1 MTVAVLGATGV
12 IGKALISAL
21 AGSDDVVAVSRRPTP
36 SLREGVRAVAADVT
50 DATSVRRSLEGVEV
64 AYYLVHSLG
73 TPDYAA
79 LDRRAAAT
87 VAREA
92 EHAGV
97 SQLVYLGGL
106 GDDLPDLSPHL
117 RSRLETAVA
126 LSSGSVPLTTLRAA
140 VVIGRGSAAFET
152 IVSLVDRLP
161 AMIAPTWVTTPTQP
175 IALADVVRYLVGVAR
190 MPDALGQSFDVGGP
204 DVLTYREMIE
214 RIARIRGRRRLIVE
228 VPVLSPRLS
237 SYWLHLVTPVKAGVA
252 RPLIEGLRNPTV
264 VRDDRLDALL
274 PFARTSFDDAARAA
288 LSRDDWECAPEGSN
302 LRPADW

>member
-1 MTVAVLGATGV
+1 VTVAVLGATGV
-12 IGKALISAL
+12 IGKALVSVL
-21 AGSDDVVAVSRRPTP
+21 AESEEVVAVSRRADASPDE
-36 SLREGVRAVAADVT
+36 RVHAVAADVT

-73 TPDYAA
+73 ARDYAA
-79 LDRRAAAT
+79 VDRRAAET

-92 EHAGV
+92 ERAGV

-106 GDDLPDLSPHL
+106 GDDRPDLSPHL

-126 LSSGSVPLTTLRAA
+126 LSSGSVPVTTLRAA

-161 AMIAPTWVTTPTQP
+161 AMIAPRWVTTPTQP
-175 IALADVVRYLVGVAR
+175 IALVDVVRYLVAVAR
-190 MPDALGQSFDVGGP
+190 MPEARGQSFDVGGP

-237 SYWLHLVTPVKAGVA
+237 SYWLHLVTPVRAGVA

-264 VRDDRLDALL
+264 VRDDRLGALL
-274 PFARTSFDDAARAA
+274 PFPRTSFDDAARAA
-288 LSRDDWECAPEGSN
+288 LGLTDS
-302 LRPADW
+302 

>member
-1 MTVAVLGATGV
+1 MTVAVLGASGV
-12 IGKALISAL
+12 VGTALVSAL
-21 AGSDDVVAVSRRPTP
+21 AESEEVVAVSRRPDSSP
-36 SLREGVRAVAADVT
+36 VEGVRPVAADVT

-73 TPDYAA
+73 TPDYAVV
-79 LDRRAAAT
+79 DRRAAET

-106 GDDLPDLSPHL
+106 GDDRPDLSPHL

-126 LSSGSVPLTTLRAA
+126 LSSGAVPVTTLRAA

-161 AMIAPTWVTTPTQP
+161 AMIAPRWVSTPTQP

-190 MPDALGQSFDVGGP
+190 RPEARDQSFDVGGP
-204 DVLTYREMIE
+204 DVLSYKEMIE
-214 RIARIRGRRRLIVE
+214 RIARIRDRRRLIVE

-237 SYWLHLVTPVKAGVA
+237 SYWLHLVTPVRAGVA

-264 VRDDRLDALL
+264 VRDDRVRGLL
-274 PFARTSFDDAARAA
+274 PFPLSSFDDAARAA
-288 LSRDDWECAPEGSN
+288 LSGRS
-302 LRPADW
+302 PAD